1 MKLRVFAVCAVL
13 LQCLPGIAGANFLS
27 EGESLFVRRG
37 CVRCHT
43 VGRGRFVGPDLKG
56 VFDRHSREKVVLW
69 ITDPSSVYRESG
81 KVPVNEGYPPMPQ
94 TGVGSDEAEK
104 IADYLLSIQNIS
116 PVLSGG
122 GTVSGKVVNRTANA
136 PAEGVEVTLGSFVGD
151 RQISSRP
158 EKTGA
163 EGNFSFDGLEWTAAH
178 RISIVHEGVFYE
190 TAKMVF
196 KPEQSRIEVSLPI
209 YETRVDDS
217 AIGIELNHLIVEP
230 SLEGVRV
237 AEFVEFANRGNTA
250 VVSDEKNGNS
260 ATLRFGVPGEAA
272 DVNFVHN
279 ADSRQI
285 RERDGRFGYGPVLPG
300 LKRVVFAYRIPF
312 KSGISGGS
320 RAVFEKTLEY
330 DTSSF
335 VVISPQSEG
344 IEVGGLGEGRPV
356 SGRDG
361 RVFWRWDGAGLDK
374 GDKVRVFVRLPG
386 GKRPEWVLPALVL
399 GVVLAIAAA
408 YGMFGRREGKES

>member
-1 MKLRVFAVCAVL
+1 M
-13 LQCLPGIAGANFLS
+13 AGADSFS
-27 EGESLFVRRG
+27 KGESLFVRRG

-56 VFDRHSREKVVLW
+56 VFDRRSREEVLLW
-69 ITDPSSVYRESG
+69 ITDPSSVYAESG

-104 IADYLLSIQNIS
+104 IADYLFSLQNIS
-116 PVLSGG
+116 PESAEG

-158 EKTGA
+158 AKTGA

-178 RISIVHEGVFYE
+178 RISIVHGGVFYE
-190 TAKMVF
+190 TGKMVF
-196 KPEQSRIEVSLPI
+196 KPEQRGIEVSLPV
-209 YETRVDDS
+209 YETRGDDA

-230 SLEGVRV
+230 SREGVRV

-260 ATLRFGVPGEAA
+260 ATLRFGVPAGAA

-279 ADSRQI
+279 ADLRQI
-285 RERDGRFGYGPVLPG
+285 PGRDGRFGYGPVLPG

-320 RAVFEKTLEY
+320 QAVFEKTLEY

-335 VVISPQSEG
+335 VVIAPQSEG
-344 IEVGGLGEGRPV
+344 IEVEGLDEGRRV
-356 SGRDG
+356 SGNDG

-374 GDKVRVFVRLPG
+374 GGKVRVSVRLPG
-386 GKRPEWVLPALVL
+386 GKRPEWVLPALVF
-399 GVVLAIAAA
+399 GFVLVIAAA
-408 YGMFGRREGKES
+408 YGMFKRRGGKET